1 MCKHWNEE
9 EVIEKILSRF
19 NGILFEY
26 FLEPE
31 PLEPLLWAFRAI
43 TLILADFEVAVRGA
57 I

>member
-31 PLEPLLWAFRAI
+31 PLEPLL
-43 TLILADFEVAVRGA
+43 
-57 I
+57 